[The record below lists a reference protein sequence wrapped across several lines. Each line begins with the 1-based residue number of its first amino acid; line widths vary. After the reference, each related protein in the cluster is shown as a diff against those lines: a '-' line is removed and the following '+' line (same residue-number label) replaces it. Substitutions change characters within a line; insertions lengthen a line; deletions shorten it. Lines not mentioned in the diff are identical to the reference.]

1 MDLMAIDKVQF
12 LKDLEGLIGIPSISS
27 DLIEVKKALAYVL
40 NLADEMGFK
49 AQSVLEGRV
58 GIVEIGQGDE
68 TIGVLVHV
76 DVVPVGNLASW
87 DSDPFILEERAGQ
100 LYGRGV
106 ADDKGPVISILHAMK
121 RLLPYEETLKKKIQL
136 IIGTQ
141 EEVKWT
147 DMSDYTAQ
155 FKLPD
160 FGFTPDGEFPITNI
174 EKGYA
179 DVAVVFKLKDHSQI
193 CSVHAGSSL
202 NSVPDEAVIE
212 LDMEQLTSISEQ
224 MLKSLKM
231 GAVFAID
238 KEISPLCYE
247 VVEGKAKITAS
258 TLSAHSSKPQDG
270 VNAIW
275 VLCNELHQ
283 KKWLQDDFKA
293 VVEFIMAES
302 YEDFYGE
309 HLGFESGQQYVHGQF
324 ADRTVVTPTLMCM
337 TDDFRVRINFN
348 IRQTVGVVKDKI
360 EAIFRKK
367 AAQYGFEYEILEYMD
382 FLYVDQNMP
391 FLGEMAKA
399 YEAVTGEPNTF
410 ILAHGSSYAK
420 AMPNFV
426 AWGPYF
432 PGEEDSC
439 HEANEHMDFE
449 NLLKATEIYTRAL
462 YQMAMCENELG
473 EPTE

>member
-1 MDLMAIDKVQF
+1 MDLMALDKVQF
-12 LKDLEGLIGIPSISS
+12 LKDLEGLMGIPSISS

-40 NLADEMGFK
+40 NLATDMGLK
-49 AQSVLEGRV
+49 VQSVLEGRV
-58 GIVEIGQGDE
+58 GIVEMGQGDE
-68 TIGVLVHV
+68 TVGVLVHV
-76 DVVPVGNLASW
+76 DVVSAGNLASW
-87 DSDPFILEERAGQ
+87 DSDPFKLDVRAGQ

-121 RLLPYEETLKKKIQL
+121 RLLPYEKTLKKKIQL

-212 LDMEQLTSISEQ
+212 LAFEFDAFDT
-224 MLKSLKM
+224 LKLEKM
-231 GAVFAID
+231 AP
-238 KEISPLCYE
+238 ELSCE
-247 VVEGKAKITAS
+247 VVRNRVKLMAKTVS
-258 TLSAHSSKPQDG
+258 VHSSKPQEG

-283 KKWLQDDFKA
+283 KKWLQDDFRDI
-293 VVEFIMAES
+293 VEFIMAES
-302 YEDFYGE
+302 YEDFYGV
-309 HLGFESGQQYVHGQF
+309 HLGFETGDRYVHGQF
-324 ADRTVVTPTLMCM
+324 ADKTVVTPTLIRM
-337 TDDFRVRINFN
+337 TDDFKVRINFN
-348 IRQTVGVVKDKI
+348 IRHTVGVTQDKI
-360 EAIFRKK
+360 EAIFSEK
-367 AAQYGFEYEILEYMD
+367 AKAYGFTYEILEFMD
-382 FLYVDQNMP
+382 FLYVDQSMP

-399 YEAVTGEPNTF
+399 YEEVTGHQNEF

-432 PGEEDSC
+432 PDEADSC
-439 HEANEHMDFE
+439 HEINEHLDFE
-449 NLLKATEIYTRAL
+449 NLIKATEIYTRAL
-462 YQMAMCENELG
+462 YYMTLSKEGVNI
-473 EPTE
+473 PID